1 MAERFDG
8 RESTPPV
15 INLGEAHYMRLAM
28 EQAGIAQSAGEVPV
42 GAVIVDAQGE
52 VIAQGSNS
60 VLTLSDPTAHAEIV
74 ALRRAGQV
82 LGNYRLPGLSVYV
95 TLEPCVMCLGA
106 LFHARVSRV
115 IYGAPDPKTGACGG
129 RVDLTAPGLINHH
142 CTVEGGLLAQECGQI
157 LTGFFR
163 DRRLAQAAARAS
175 QNRIRHEQEK

>member
-1 MAERFDG
+1 MISLND
-8 RESTPPV
+8 S
-15 INLGEAHYMRLAM
+15 HYMRLAM
-28 EQAGIAQSAGEVPV
+28 EQAGIAQRAGEVPV
-42 GAVIVDAQGE
+42 GAVIVDDQGS
-52 VIAQGSNS
+52 VLAQGSNA

-74 ALRRAGQV
+74 ALRRAGQL

-95 TLEPCVMCLGA
+95 TLEPCAMCLGA

-129 RVDLTAPGLINHH
+129 RIDLTVPGLINHH

-163 DRRLAQAAARAS
+163 DRRLAQATAKAS
-175 QNRIRHEQEK
+175 QNKVNHEQEK